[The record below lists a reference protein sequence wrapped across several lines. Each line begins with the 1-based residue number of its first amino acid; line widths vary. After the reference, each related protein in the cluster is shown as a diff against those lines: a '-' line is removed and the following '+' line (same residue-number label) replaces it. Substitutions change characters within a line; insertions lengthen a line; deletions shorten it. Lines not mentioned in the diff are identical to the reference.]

1 MCGVCTICCFLNLLS
16 ILMVL
21 KIENNVGLGF
31 KEMRNY
37 NIMLAL
43 SELNNEFNNSRSE
56 YLGKLGRCNSEQ
68 LERCARRTCRSE
80 VLQNC

>member
-1 MCGVCTICCFLNLLS
+1 MCGVCTICCFLNLLY

-21 KIENNVGLGF
+21 EIENNVGLRF

-43 SELNNEFNNSRSE
+43 SELNNEFNN
-56 YLGKLGRCNSEQ
+56 
-68 LERCARRTCRSE
+68 
-80 VLQNC
+80 